1 MRYNKLNHLGLKE
14 ERSMETLHDQSLPVP
29 ELDERGYMTNPDA
42 WTPGIAESLAQD
54 QKMEELSD
62 DQWKVIVHMRQYYL
76 EYGIVPPVRKLSR
89 ETGFTLRQMKKMFPQ
104 GLAQG
109 VCKIAG
115 IPRDAIK
122 PSFLYP

>member
-1 MRYNKLNHLGLKE
+1 
-14 ERSMETLHDQSLPVP
+14 METLHDQAVP
-29 ELDERGYMTNPDA
+29 IPEMDERGYITNPST
-42 WTPGIAESLAQD
+42 WTPDVARSLAQE
-54 QKMEELSD
+54 QNIEELTD
-62 DQWKVIVHMRQYYL
+62 DQWKILVHMRQYYI
-76 EYGIVPPVRKLSR
+76 EFGIVPPVRKLSR

>member
-1 MRYNKLNHLGLKE
+1 
-14 ERSMETLHDQSLPVP
+14 METLHDQPVP
-29 ELDERGYMTNPDA
+29 ITELDERGYMTNPST
-42 WTPGIAESLAQD
+42 WTPDVAESLAHEQD
-54 QKMEELSD
+54 MEELTD
-62 DQWKVIVHMRQYYL
+62 DQWKVLVYMRQYYL
-76 EYGIVPPVRKLSR
+76 EFGIVPPVRKLSR

-109 VCKIAG
+109 ACKIAG